1 MAEDERRVLWR
12 SRIQAWRA
20 SSLSKCAFAKL
31 HGVPSWQV
39 SYWTAQ
45 FPESGQSAAATL
57 IPVRVKCVAVDSTP
71 VEPMLTLHS
80 PGGWKLT
87 IAPQIPAAWLGSLL
101 QSLP

>member
-1 MAEDERRVLWR
+1 MVEDERRVLWR

-20 SSLSKCAFAKL
+20 SGLSKSAFAQL
-31 HGVPSWQV
+31 HGFPSWQV

-45 FPESGQSAAATL
+45 FPESGQAAAAPL
-57 IPVRVKCVAVDSTP
+57 IPVRVKYVAVDSRP
-71 VEPMLTLHS
+71 AVPMLTLHS

-87 IAPQIPAAWLGSLL
+87 IAPQISAAWLGSLL